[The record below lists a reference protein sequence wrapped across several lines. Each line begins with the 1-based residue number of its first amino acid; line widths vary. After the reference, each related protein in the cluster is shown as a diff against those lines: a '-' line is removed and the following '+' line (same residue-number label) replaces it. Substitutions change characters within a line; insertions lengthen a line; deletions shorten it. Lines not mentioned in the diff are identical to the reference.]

1 MARKKISIL
10 GAGRV
15 GSTACQ
21 ICAYKELGD
30 IVLWN
35 RTADKAKGLALDL
48 SESLPIDGKDAKVTG
63 TGNLKDTKKSDI
75 VCLTVG
81 GQRKEGQSRDEL
93 LSANAEM
100 VRGLAKEAAKYSP
113 KCIMM
118 VLTNPLDAMTY
129 LAWKASGLPKERVV
143 GMAGI
148 LDSSRFAS
156 FLANELK
163 VSVKDVRT
171 LVLGGHGDFMVPLPA
186 YTDISGVPLT
196 DMMPKRKIGD
206 IVKRTRNAGAEIIS
220 LEKDSSAF
228 FAPGAAL
235 AQMVKSVVRDE
246 KRVLSCTAY
255 LDGQF
260 GVRGI
265 FMGVPVKLGAGGVEE
280 IVELK
285 LSAEERKAFADSA
298 KAVRSLVSK
307 LKV

>member
-15 GSTACQ
+15 GSIVCQ

-35 RTADKAKGLALDL
+35 RTGDKAKGLALDI
-48 SESLPIDGKDAKVTG
+48 SESLPIEGKDTNVIG
-63 TGNLKDTKKSDI
+63 TGNLKDTKKSDV

-93 LSANAEM
+93 LVSNAEM
-100 VRGLAKEAAKYSP
+100 VRDLAKEAARYSP
-113 KCIMM
+113 KCVMM

-186 YTDISGVPLT
+186 YTYISGVPLT
-196 DMMPKRKIGD
+196 NMMSKEKID
-206 IVKRTRNAGAEIIS
+206 NIVKRTRNAGAEIIS

-228 FAPGAAL
+228 FAPGSAL
-235 AQMVKSVVRDE
+235 VQMIESVIRDE
-246 KRVLSCTAY
+246 KRILSCTAY

-260 GVRGI
+260 GVKGI

-285 LSAEERKAFADSA
+285 LSADEKKAFADS
-298 KAVRSLVSK
+298 VRSVKLLVSK
-307 LKV
+307 LKI